1 MRSLLAFAVAAAL
14 AAPLAASAADPPVA
28 VSAKPL
34 RQLVYDVTYSARTTH
49 EVKSSGFNGGYGGGS
64 GTPAD
69 SGNGVGAGSGAVSQ
83 YMNGDDHGK
92 LAIDVI
98 AATLDGGLVVDASF
112 TGSVNVQPKTRVAI
126 FKDGRMSVDPAHPL
140 APETA
145 RVLPL
150 IARGFI
156 ADRDVAAGS
165 SWSTPAAAPAK
176 GSTTYRVQSSDGHL
190 ARIAIEGVWSMPGA
204 TGFDESDQGTT
215 TYATDIVSPVS
226 YDLTARIHRQ
236 LGVDQSMTTSAHLTA
251 TLVSDTMAKK

>member
-1 MRSLLAFAVAAAL
+1 MRSLLAFAAAVAF
-14 AAPLAASAADPPVA
+14 AAPLAASAADAPAPI
-28 VSAKPL
+28 KPL
-34 RQLVYDVTYSARTTH
+34 RQLVYDVTYTARTTH
-49 EVKSSGFNGGYGGGS
+49 ETKSSGFNGGFGA
-64 GTPAD
+64 GTNGD
-69 SGNGVGAGSGAVSQ
+69 GNPSVAAGSGAANQ
-83 YMNGDDHGK
+83 FMNGDDRGK

-98 AATLDGGLVVDASF
+98 AATPDGGLVVDAAF
-112 TGSVNVQPKTRVAI
+112 TGTVNVQPKTRVAI

-140 APETA
+140 APETT
-145 RVLPL
+145 RMLPL

-165 SWSTPAAAPAK
+165 TWSIPAAAPAK

-236 LGVDQSMTTSAHLTA
+236 LGIDQSMTTSAHLTA

>member
-1 MRSLLAFAVAAAL
+1 MRSLLAFAAAVAF
-14 AAPLAASAADPPVA
+14 AAPLAASAADVPAPI
-28 VSAKPL
+28 KPL

-49 EVKSSGFNGGYGGGS
+49 ETKSSGFNSGYGGGGAGNADATNS
-64 GTPAD
+64 GVA
-69 SGNGVGAGSGAVSQ
+69 AGSGSASQ
-83 YMNGDDHGK
+83 YMNGDDRGK

-98 AATLDGGLVVDASF
+98 AATPDGGLVVDASF
-112 TGSVNVQPKTRVAI
+112 TGTVNVQPKTRVAI

-236 LGVDQSMTTSAHLTA
+236 LGIDQSTTTSAHLTA